1 MHFLYNDHVFFVS
14 VMSWRW
20 FPDVETVLE
29 LIDMLQEKAYPAAQR
44 ELKELTDFAQSK
56 GFNGQLQ
63 LWDIPF
69 WSERLRENMYQYEE
83 EELRSFFP
91 LPTVLNGMF
100 TLANRLFGITIEAA
114 DGQAQVW
121 HPDVRFFNI
130 KVCGK
135 IRTATIITHILR

>member
-1 MHFLYNDHVFFVS
+1 M
-14 VMSWRW
+14 
-20 FPDVETVLE
+20 ETVLE

>member
-1 MHFLYNDHVFFVS
+1 
-14 VMSWRW
+14 
-20 FPDVETVLE
+20 
-29 LIDMLQEKAYPAAQR
+29 MLQEKAFPAAQR
-44 ELKELTDFAQSK
+44 EIKELTEFAQSK

-100 TLANRLFGITIEAA
+100 TLANRLFGITIKAA
-114 DGQAQVW
+114 DGDAQVW

-130 KVCGK
+130 LVFSY
-135 IRTATIITHILR
+135 